1 MTQIPANDYPFVE
14 EFLTDNSGQIRKVV
28 LQVDDYRRLL
38 EALED
43 EWLYRAMQDV
53 KHEVPL
59 SLSAALQELDSDE
72 G

>member
-1 MTQIPANDYPFVE
+1 MAQIQANDYPFVQE
-14 EFLTDNSGQIRKVV
+14 VLTDDNGQISRVI
-28 LQVDDYRRLL
+28 LQVEDYRRLL

-43 EWLYRAMQDV
+43 EGLYQAMQAV

-59 SLSAALQELDSDE
+59 NLDAALQELDRDE